1 MQLNWQSGAEPAA
14 DQESQSLMRAELPRG
29 HEATIVALD
38 DGRMVAR
45 IYDAVTGEESNRAVF
60 ASEAEAKAWVED
72 QAVHIATA
80 TPGATVIAA
89 EQQPEPDASITVD
102 VDEASEES
110 FPASD
115 APAGP
120 ENLPER

>member
-1 MQLNWQSGAEPAA
+1 MQLNWQVEPSA
-14 DQESQSLMRAELPRG
+14 DQASQSLMRAELPRG

-38 DGRMVAR
+38 DGRMETR
-45 IYDAVTGEESNRAVF
+45 IYDAVTGQETDHAVF

-72 QAVHIATA
+72 RAADIATA
-80 TPGATVIAA
+80 TPRATVVAA